1 MEEGHEES
9 GLDERSR
16 DGGFSVAS
24 ECFFLDHVGE
34 VLLSRNPDGLSWKC
48 LDSSDCEGATCL
60 GIRNSENF
68 ETEIKFSD
76 IYAVEF
82 ANFGLVHSPKSGLVH
97 AKECFRERLLNTQ
110 EMHRFTVHGLQKSP
124 KEPCLWKLA
133 AFTFGHMDLQT
144 CQSWM
149 DHLNYFLIK
158 EVERPRNLLVFV
170 HPKSGKGNGSKVWET
185 VSKIFIRAKVNTK
198 VIVTERAG
206 HAFDVM
212 ASIQNNELHSYDG
225 IIAVGGDGFFNE
237 IINGYLLSRLKV
249 PLPPSPSDS
258 FGSVQSRGSSSVPE
272 SEDAVHETDQ
282 KEHYPLLP
290 DSVQEG
296 MNFRTV
302 NGSCEG
308 IQDPDHP
315 FSGERPRFGLIPAG
329 STDAIVICTTGAR
342 DPITSALHIIL
353 GRKLFLDAM
362 QVVRWKAASTS
373 TIEPFIRYA
382 ASFAGYG
389 FYGDVI
395 SESEKYRW
403 MGPKRYDYVGTKVF
417 LKHRSYEAEVMFEEA
432 EPENAKTSSPH
443 KRSKTWPFR
452 NTPKSEKIL
461 CRAKCSICNCK
472 AEGNIVRTTPDSF
485 PEKIRWCRTKGRFL
499 SIGAAVMSNR
509 NERAPDGLVV
519 DAHLSDGFLH
529 LILIKDCSRPKYLW
543 HLTELAKKGGEPLN
557 FEFVEY
563 HKTRAFTFTSIGE
576 ESVWN
581 LDGEIFEAHHLSAQV
596 LRGLIPLFASGPE
609 V

>member
-1 MEEGHEES
+1 MEEGRDDEYCSFSNS
-9 GLDERSR
+9 GDR
-16 DGGFSVAS
+16 DGGLSG
-24 ECFFLDHVGE
+24 CFFLDHVGQ
-34 VLLSRNPDGLSWKC
+34 VLLSRNHDGLSWKC
-48 LDSSDCEGATCL
+48 LDSSDCEGTTCL
-60 GIRNSENF
+60 GIIICENS

-82 ANFGLVHSPKSGLVH
+82 VSYGLVHSPKLGLRH

-110 EMHRFTVHGLQKSP
+110 EMYRFTVHGFQSSP
-124 KEPCLWKLA
+124 KEPCLWNLA

-149 DHLNYFLIK
+149 DQLNYSLIK

-212 ASIQNNELHSYDG
+212 ASIQNKELHTYDG

-237 IINGYLLSRLKV
+237 ILNGYLLSRLKV

-258 FGSVQSRGSSSVPE
+258 FNSVQSRGSSSVPE
-272 SEDAVHETDQ
+272 PGDEVHETDQ

-290 DSVQEG
+290 DSVQEV

-308 IQDPDHP
+308 IEDPDHP
-315 FSGERPRFGLIPAG
+315 FSSERPRFGLIPAG
-329 STDAIVICTTGAR
+329 STDAIVMCTTGAR
-342 DPITSALHIIL
+342 DPVTSALHIIL

-362 QVVRWKAASTS
+362 QVVRWKTASTS
-373 TIEPFIRYA
+373 TIEPYIRYA

-403 MGPKRYDYVGTKVF
+403 MGPKRYDYVGTKIF
-417 LKHRSYEAEVMFEEA
+417 LKHRYF
-432 EPENAKTSSPH
+432 P
-443 KRSKTWPFR
+443 
-452 NTPKSEKIL
+452 
-461 CRAKCSICNCK
+461 SIFTN
-472 AEGNIVRTTPDSF
+472 
-485 PEKIRWCRTKGRFL
+485 
-499 SIGAAVMSNR
+499 
-509 NERAPDGLVV
+509 
-519 DAHLSDGFLH
+519 
-529 LILIKDCSRPKYLW
+529 
-543 HLTELAKKGGEPLN
+543 LN
-557 FEFVEY
+557 FQKKTLVEFPPNDLPCFFVQAK
-563 HKTRAFTFTSIGE
+563 HCF
-576 ESVWN
+576 
-581 LDGEIFEAHHLSAQV
+581 FEL
-596 LRGLIPLFASGPE
+596 LIYMLM
-609 V
+609 

>member
-1 MEEGHEES
+1 MEGT
-9 GLDERSR
+9 
-16 DGGFSVAS
+16 
-24 ECFFLDHVGE
+24 
-34 VLLSRNPDGLSWKC
+34 
-48 LDSSDCEGATCL
+48 TCL

-68 ETEIKFSD
+68 KTEIKFSD

-82 ANFGLVHSPKSGLVH
+82 ANYGLVHSSKLGLGH

-110 EMHRFTVHGLQKSP
+110 EMYRFTVHGYQCSP

-133 AFTFGHMDLQT
+133 AFTFGHMNLQT
-144 CQSWM
+144 CQSWL
-149 DHLNYFLIK
+149 DQLNYSLIK

-170 HPKSGKGNGSKVWET
+170 HPKSGKGTGTKIWET
-185 VSKIFIRAKVNTK
+185 VSMIFIRAKVNTK

-212 ASIQNNELHSYDG
+212 ASIQNKELHSYDG

-237 IINGYLLSRLKV
+237 VLNGYLLSRLEV

-258 FGSVQSRGSSSVPE
+258 SNYVQSRGSSSVPE
-272 SEDAVHETDQ
+272 SGDAVHETDQ
-282 KEHYPLLP
+282 KEHSPLLP
-290 DSVQEG
+290 DSVQEVV
-296 MNFRTV
+296 NCRAF
-302 NGSCEG
+302 NGSSEG
-308 IQDPDHP
+308 IEDPDHP

-362 QVVRWKAASTS
+362 QVVRWKTASTS
-373 TIEPFIRYA
+373 TIEPYIRYA

-417 LKHRSYEAEVMFEEA
+417 LKHRSYEAEVMFEES
-432 EPENAKTSSPH
+432 EPENAKASPH
-443 KRSKTWPFR
+443 TRSKTWPFR
-452 NTPKSEKIL
+452 NTTRSEKIL

-472 AEGNIVRTTPDSF
+472 AEDGNIMRTTPNSWL
-485 PEKIRWCRTKGRFL
+485 EKARWCRTRGRFL

>member
-1 MEEGHEES
+1 MEEAIHDDSEDPVGNV
-9 GLDERSR
+9 DRDD
-16 DGGFSVAS
+16 DGGGSSVMS
-24 ECFFLDHVGE
+24 GRFFLDQAGE
-34 VLLSRNPDGLSWKC
+34 VSLSLNQDGLSWQS
-48 LDSSDCEGATCL
+48 LDSSDSEGTTCL
-60 GIRNSENF
+60 GIRVSENLR
-68 ETEIKFSD
+68 TEIKFSD

-82 ANFGLVHSPKSGLVH
+82 DSYGLVLSPKTGGLGH
-97 AKECFRERLLNTQ
+97 AKECFRERLFIAQ
-110 EMHRFTVHGLQKSP
+110 EMYRFTVHGYQSSST
-124 KEPCLWKLA
+124 KEPCLWKLS

-149 DHLNYFLIK
+149 DHLNYSLIK
-158 EVERPRNLLVFV
+158 QVGRPRSLLVFV
-170 HPKSGKGNGSKVWET
+170 HPRSGKGNGSKIWET
-185 VSKIFIRAKVNTK
+185 VSKVFIRAKVNTK

-212 ASIQNNELHSYDG
+212 ASIQSKELRSYDG

-237 IINGYLLSRLKV
+237 ILNGYLLSRLKV
-249 PLPPSPSDS
+249 PLPPSPSGS
-258 FGSVQSRGSSSVPE
+258 FSSAQSRGSSSVPE
-272 SEDAVHETDQ
+272 SGHAVHDTEQ
-282 KEHYPLLP
+282 KEQYPLLSE
-290 DSVQEG
+290 SVQEA
-296 MNFRTV
+296 MNIKLV
-302 NGSCEG
+302 
-308 IQDPDHP
+308 DPKDHP

-329 STDAIVICTTGAR
+329 STDAIVMCTTGAR
-342 DPITSALHIIL
+342 DPITSALHIVL
-353 GRKLFLDAM
+353 GRNLFLDAM
-362 QVVRWKAASTS
+362 QVVRWKTTSTS
-373 TIEPFIRYA
+373 TMEPFIRYA

-417 LKHRSYEAEVMFEEA
+417 LKHRSYEAEVMYEEY
-432 EPENAKTSSPH
+432 EPENVIATPLT
-443 KRSKTWPFR
+443 RSKTWPFR
-452 NTPKSEKIL
+452 STATRSEKVL
-461 CRAKCSICNCK
+461 CRAKCSVCNSK
-472 AEGNIVRTTPDSF
+472 ENVNIASCPT
-485 PEKIRWCRTKGRFL
+485 EKTRWSKTKGRFL

-509 NERAPDGLVV
+509 NEKAPDGLVV
-519 DAHLSDGFLH
+519 DAHLCDGFLH

-563 HKTRAFTFTSIGE
+563 HKTRAFTFTSKGE

-581 LDGEIFEAHHLSAQV
+581 LDGEIFEAHNLSAQV

>member
-1 MEEGHEES
+1 MEEGRDDEDSSFSSS
-9 GLDERSR
+9 GDR
-16 DGGFSVAS
+16 DGGLSG
-24 ECFFLDHVGE
+24 CFFLDHVGE
-34 VLLSRNPDGLSWKC
+34 VFLSRNHDGLSWKC
-48 LDSSDCEGATCL
+48 SDSSDCEGTTCL
-60 GIRNSENF
+60 GTINCENF

-82 ANFGLVHSPKSGLVH
+82 VNYGLVHSPKSGLRH
-97 AKECFRERLLNTQ
+97 AKECFRERLLYTQ
-110 EMHRFTVHGLQKSP
+110 EMYRFTVHGFQSSP

-149 DHLNYFLIK
+149 DQLNYSLIK

-212 ASIQNNELHSYDG
+212 ASIQNKELHSYDG

-237 IINGYLLSRLKV
+237 ILNGYLLSRLKV
-249 PLPPSPSDS
+249 PLPPNPSDS
-258 FGSVQSRGSSSVPE
+258 FNSAQSRASSSVAE
-272 SEDAVHETDQ
+272 SGDAVHETDQ

-290 DSVQEG
+290 DSVQEV

-308 IQDPDHP
+308 IEYLDHP
-315 FSGERPRFGLIPAG
+315 FTGGRPRFGLIPAG
-329 STDAIVICTTGAR
+329 STDAIVMCTTGAR
-342 DPITSALHIIL
+342 DPVTSSLHIIL

-362 QVVRWKAASTS
+362 QVVRWKTTSTS
-373 TIEPFIRYA
+373 TIEPYIRYA

-403 MGPKRYDYVGTKVF
+403 MGPKRYDYVGTKIF
-417 LKHRSYEAEVMFEEA
+417 LKHRSYEAEVTYEEA
-432 EPENAKTSSPH
+432 ESENSKASLHS
-443 KRSKTWPFR
+443 RSKTWPFR
-452 NTPKSEKIL
+452 NTSRSEKIL
-461 CRAKCSICNCK
+461 CRANCSICNSK
-472 AEGNIVRTTPDSF
+472 VDGNIVSTTPNSC
-485 PEKIRWCRTKGRFL
+485 PEKTRWCRSKGRFL

-543 HLTELAKKGGEPLN
+543 HLTELAKRGGEPLN

-563 HKTRAFTFTSIGE
+563 HKTRAFTFTSFGE

-581 LDGEIFEAHHLSAQV
+581 LDGEIFEAHQLSAQV

-609 V
+609 I